1 MLVKLRLNIADI
13 NNSFY
18 QDFNLTLTLFEEET
32 GVDVMKKLFCISLFA
47 HEDVDIDKEGPF
59 SQRPF
64 LIRKSLTDEIVFAV
78 EYRLVEDKLL
88 KSFFNHSNSRKF
100 VFFNQEEQESYIKKH
115 KDIFFKY
122 PHDSIRIEI
131 EETALM
137 DMDENYFKR
146 AKDTTVTIDGS
157 EIYVNFEDLSLS
169 GKIIE

>member
-18 QDFNLTLTLFEEET
+18 QDINLTLTLSEEET
-32 GVDVMKKLFCISLFA
+32 GFDIIKKLFCISFFA
-47 HEDVDIDKEGPF
+47 HEEVDIDKEGAL

-64 LIRKSLTDEIVFAV
+64 LIRKSLTDEIDFAA

-88 KSFFNHSNSRKF
+88 KSFFNHSKSKKF

-122 PHDSIRIEI
+122 PYDFIRIEF

-137 DMDENYFKR
+137 DLDESYFKR

-157 EIYVNFEDLSLS
+157 EIYVNFDDLSLS